1 MNHSKEEN
9 YSPLRYNKS
18 DDDSIDKDKLDKPL
32 LYTQD
37 DSFLHES
44 DDEKEYDDEKDVDF
58 ESMDFQPV
66 ESMMWRQHYIK
77 RYVGDSEQFW
87 NPSRRSTAYKWV
99 LVLLLGVFVALI
111 GALVDVITD
120 IFWEIKLGPVLKLAE
135 DGYLMEAGVLFLMVS
150 VFFAFVAGGICMYE
164 PFAAGS
170 GIPEVKAYLNGVKI
184 LKFLRIKVLM
194 AKAIGVCFSCASGL
208 PLGKE
213 GPMVHIGSIM
223 GAGISQGKKTLF
235 GYDTSWTKFQDLRN
249 DPSKRD
255 FVTFGAAAGIAAA
268 FRAPLGGILFTLE
281 EGASFWSTT
290 LIFRSFLCATMTQL
304 TISLIFL
311 GRDINS
317 GMMAFGSFD
326 NIDDG
331 LTNYRSYELLVFLFM
346 GAGGGLLGSFFNHI
360 YLKAVEYRKIHGFGD
375 VSRLLELMTLTAVM
389 AIISFGASI
398 SWDSCTPVPTS
409 TADWSSEERRLL
421 DHLVPLQCED
431 AEYNQVASLY
441 LVPPAVALRQ
451 LFHYREYDG
460 SDYETFST
468 SALLIFTLP
477 YFLLAGVTAGAFAPV
492 GLFVPSLLSGA
503 GFGRIIGHLLNKA
516 FPGEVADSGT
526 YALIGAAAMLGGIG
540 RMTIAGTV
548 IVLEACGNTAY
559 LLPLMLTF
567 GAARYSGNIF
577 NGSIYDVMMEV
588 KNLPFLEGSPPSLG
602 LVNYQPVVDYMAKD
616 IISIN
621 LVESVSTVHELL
633 TCTKHNGFPVVNASG
648 HFCGF
653 ILRKHL
659 TTLLYLRAFSY
670 PVSVTSNSFPAYPY
684 QSSTNKN
691 QIPSPHHKV
700 TSETDND
707 ANRISSPSSGILSAS
722 TGASI
727 GGSAGDASLSS
738 SPMRPENSLPYVT
751 TSNISQSPNRSRVA
765 LKSTN
770 AVFHETLEST
780 YPRYPAISDVNVSNA
795 DKDTWLDL
803 RPYVDSSY
811 FSISHKASVNRAYR
825 MFRTMGLRHL
835 VVINDDHRPVG
846 MLTRHDI
853 THKSLED
860 KGVVKK
866 SRAFEFSSLPYQEQV
881 HVDLNNGT
889 FTLSNQK

>member
-1 MNHSKEEN
+1 MNPSKEEK
-9 YSPLRYNKS
+9 YSPLPRNKS
-18 DDDSIDKDKLDKPL
+18 DDSYNDKNKLDKPL
-32 LYTQD
+32 LYDQEN
-37 DSFLHES
+37 SFDHES
-44 DDEKEYDDEKDVDF
+44 DDENEYDKNDDIDF

-87 NPSRRSTAYKWV
+87 NPSRRSTAYKWG
-99 LVLLLGVFVALI
+99 LVLLLGVLVALV
-111 GALVDVITD
+111 GAVVDVVTEV
-120 IFWEIKLGPVLKLAE
+120 FWEIKFAPVLDLVN
-135 DGYLMEAGVLFLMVS
+135 DGFLMEAGVLYLMIS
-150 VFFAFVAGGICMYE
+150 VFFAFIAGGICMFE

-184 LKFLRIKVLM
+184 LRFLRIKVLV

-304 TISLIFL
+304 TISLIFV

-317 GMMAFGSFD
+317 GMIAFGSFD

-331 LTNYRSYELLVFLFM
+331 LTNYRSYELIIFLFI
-346 GAGGGLLGSFFNHI
+346 GASGGLLGSFFNHV
-360 YLKAVEYRKIHGFGD
+360 YLKAVEYRKRHGFGD
-375 VSRLLELMTLTAVM
+375 VSRLLELMTLTALM
-389 AIISFGASI
+389 ALISFGASCA
-398 SWDSCTPVPTS
+398 WQSCSPIPTS
-409 TADWSSEERRLL
+409 TADWTSEERRLL
-421 DHLVPLQCED
+421 DQLVPLQCD
-431 AEYNQVASLY
+431 DTEYNQVASLY
-441 LVPPAVALRQ
+441 LVSPAVALRQ

-460 SDYETFST
+460 SDYDTFST

-477 YFLLAGVTAGAFAPV
+477 YFLLAGVTAGVFAPV

-503 GFGRIIGHLLNKA
+503 GFGRIIGHLLNKT

-567 GAARYSGNIF
+567 GAARYSGNVF
-577 NGSIYDVMMEV
+577 NASIYDVMMEV

-616 IISIN
+616 LVRIN
-621 LVESVSTVHELL
+621 LIERVSVIHDLL
-633 TCTKHNGFPVVNASG
+633 IVTSHNGFPVVNASG
-648 HFCGF
+648 HYCGF

-670 PVSVTSNSFPAYPY
+670 PMSVGRKSFPAYPY
-684 QSSTNKN
+684 QSQSDSNKKSPN
-691 QIPSPHHKV
+691 QM
-700 TSETDND
+700 TSETDGDIAYSGNSGNPD
-707 ANRISSPSSGILSAS
+707 FNISTALATVTNVGSKEGECISPSFYPRDQSPSS
-722 TGASI
+722 
-727 GGSAGDASLSS
+727 
-738 SPMRPENSLPYVT
+738 NKVK
-751 TSNISQSPNRSRVA
+751 
-765 LKSTN
+765 LKATN
-770 AVFHETLEST
+770 PVFHETLEST
-780 YPRYPAISDVNVSNA
+780 YPRYPAIEDVTVSTA

-803 RPYVDSSY
+803 RPYIDHSF

-825 MFRTMGLRHL
+825 LFRTMGLRHL

-853 THKSLED
+853 THKSLES

-866 SRAFEFSSLPYQEQV
+866 SRAFEFSTLPYQEEV
-881 HVDLNNGT
+881 HVNLNNGT
-889 FTLSNQK
+889 FNLSKD